1 MVNATVPAGGF
12 GGIPAPCPS
21 GKVPLGGGVNTANSN
36 LHITTSRPEG
46 SNWGGRAYNA
56 GGAPLNVETY
66 AVCATV
72 NP

>member
-1 MVNATVPAGGF
+1 
-12 GGIPAPCPS
+12 
-21 GKVPLGGGVNTANSN
+21 VPLGGGVNTANSN